1 MHETSQLGR
10 YSKGCY
16 MYAHV
21 YSAAL
26 LGAQGHPLVVEA
38 HIGKGIPGF
47 TIVGLPDESCRE
59 SRDRVRAALLSSE
72 LPWPNKRV
80 TINLVG
86 SDERKGGAALDL
98 AIAVALL
105 VAQEIVP
112 QSMVDDC
119 AFLGELGLDG
129 SLRHTTGIAP
139 LVMSVASREVVV
151 AHADAEEA
159 ALVQPRVLRAAST
172 LREVAE
178 CLREEKPWSDVP
190 VNALQFPA
198 RVIADM
204 SDVRGQGFARRALEV
219 AAAGHHHVLMVG
231 SPGSGKS
238 MLAKRLP
245 GLLPPLS
252 QHEALQAAIVRSAA
266 GVRRDDL
273 VSDVPP
279 FRAPHHSVSM
289 VAMVGGGSAHMRPGE
304 ISLASGGVLFLDEM
318 GEFAPSV
325 LDALRQPLEEG
336 VIRLSRARGSLE
348 MPARFMLIGA
358 SNPCPCGEV
367 NPQLCTCA
375 PHMIQRYVRRFS
387 GPLLDR
393 FDIRIMMNR
402 PTAADLTS
410 DEPSESSSVIAE
422 RVAYARKVAMERQGC
437 LNADITAEVLDDV
450 APLSLGAKDYL
461 HNALSRAT
469 LSGRGYHRVRR
480 VARTIADLRGA
491 PSMVSVEHVETA
503 LSMRHDVMAK
513 TAMV

>member
-1 MHETSQLGR
+1 
-10 YSKGCY
+10 
-16 MYAHV
+16 MYALVH
-21 YSAAL
+21 SAAL

-59 SRDRVRAALLSSE
+59 SRDRVRAALLSSD

-112 QSMVDDC
+112 QSAVEEC

-159 ALVQPRVLRAAST
+159 ALVQPRVLRAVPT
-172 LREVAE
+172 LYEVAQ
-178 CLREEKPWSDVP
+178 CLRGESPWPDVP
-190 VNALQFPA
+190 VGALKFPA

-204 SDVRGQGFARRALEV
+204 SDVRGQNFARHALEV

-245 GLLPPLS
+245 GLLPPLTH
-252 QHEALQAAIVRSAA
+252 HEALQAAIVRSAA

-336 VIRLSRARGSLE
+336 VIRLSRARGSVE

-367 NPQLCTCA
+367 NPQLCTCS
-375 PHMIQRYVRRFS
+375 PQMIQRYVRRFS

-402 PTAADLTS
+402 PAPKDLTS
-410 DEPSESSSVIAE
+410 EQPSEPSAVIAE
-422 RVAYARKVAMERQGC
+422 RVARARHIAMERQGC
-437 LNADITAEVLDDV
+437 LNADISSEILEDV
-450 APLSLGAKDYL
+450 APLSAGAKDYL
-461 HNALSRAT
+461 HEALSRAT

-480 VARTIADLRGA
+480 VARTIADLQGA
-491 PSMVSVEHVETA
+491 PPTVSVENVQSA
-503 LSMRHDVMAK
+503 LSLRHDVITK
-513 TAMV
+513 TVAV

>member
-1 MHETSQLGR
+1 
-10 YSKGCY
+10 

-105 VAQEIVP
+105 VAQELVP
-112 QSMVDDC
+112 QSVVDHC
-119 AFLGELGLDG
+119 AFIGELGLDG

-139 LVMSVASREVVV
+139 LVMSVASREVIV
-151 AHADAEEA
+151 AHVDADEA
-159 ALVQPRVLRAAST
+159 ALVQPRVLRAVST
-172 LREVAE
+172 LREVAQ
-178 CLREEKPWSDVP
+178 CLNGELPWTDVP
-190 VNALQFPA
+190 AGTMQFPA
-198 RVIADM
+198 RIIADM
-204 SDVRGQGFARRALEV
+204 SDVRGQQFARHALEV

-238 MLAKRLP
+238 MLAKRVP
-245 GLLPPLS
+245 GLLPALS
-252 QHEALQAAIVRSAA
+252 HYEALQAAIVRSAA
-266 GVRRDDL
+266 GVGRDDL

-336 VIRLSRARGSLE
+336 VIRLSRARGSVE
-348 MPARFMLIGA
+348 MPARFILIGA

-367 NPQLCTCA
+367 KPQLCTCS
-375 PHMIQRYVRRFS
+375 PNMIQRYVRRFS

-393 FDIRIMMNR
+393 FDIRIMMHR
-402 PTAADLTS
+402 PSVDELT
-410 DEPSESSSVIAE
+410 DEAPSESSAVIAQ
-422 RVAYARKVAMERQGC
+422 RVVHAREVAIARQGC
-437 LNADITAEVLDDV
+437 VNADIPSEVLDDV
-450 APLSLGAKDYL
+450 APLSEGAKQRL
-461 HNALSRAT
+461 HDALSRAT

-491 PSMVSVEHVETA
+491 PEMVTVEHVEAA
-503 LSMRHDVMAK
+503 LSMRHDVMTK
-513 TAMV
+513 TVMV

>member
-1 MHETSQLGR
+1 
-10 YSKGCY
+10 

-151 AHADAEEA
+151 AHADGEEA
-159 ALVQPRVLRAAST
+159 ALVQPRVLRAVPT
-172 LREVAE
+172 LYEVAQ
-178 CLREEKPWSDVP
+178 CLRGELPWPDVP
-190 VNALQFPA
+190 VSALKFPA

-336 VIRLSRARGSLE
+336 VIRLSRARGSVE

-367 NPQLCTCA
+367 KPQLCTCS

-402 PTAADLTS
+402 PSVNDLTDEQPS
-410 DEPSESSSVIAE
+410 EPSAVIAE
-422 RVAYARKVAMERQGC
+422 RVAHARNIAMERQGY
-437 LNADITAEVLDDV
+437 LNADIPSEVLEDV
-450 APLSLGAKDYL
+450 APLSAGAKDCL

-480 VARTIADLRGA
+480 VARTIADLQGA

-513 TAMV
+513 TVAV

>member
-1 MHETSQLGR
+1 
-10 YSKGCY
+10 
-16 MYAHV
+16 
-21 YSAAL
+21 
-26 LGAQGHPLVVEA
+26 
-38 HIGKGIPGF
+38 
-47 TIVGLPDESCRE
+47 
-59 SRDRVRAALLSSE
+59 VRAALLSSD

-112 QSMVDDC
+112 QSAVDEC
-119 AFLGELGLDG
+119 AFLSELGLDG

-151 AHADAEEA
+151 AHADADEA
-159 ALVQPRVLRAAST
+159 SLVQPRVLRAVRT
-172 LREVAE
+172 LADVAE
-178 CLREEKPWSDVP
+178 CLRSDSPWPTVQ
-190 VNALQFPA
+190 LGEIQFSS

-204 SDVRGQGFARRALEV
+204 ADVRGQKFARRALEV

-238 MLAKRLP
+238 MLAKRVP
-245 GLLPPLS
+245 GLLPPLT

-266 GVRRDDL
+266 GVGRDDL

-325 LDALRQPLEEG
+325 LDALRQPLEDG
-336 VIRLSRARGSLE
+336 VVRISRARGSIE

-367 NPQLCTCA
+367 KPQLCTCS
-375 PHMIQRYVRRFS
+375 PQMIQRYVRRFS

-393 FDIRIMMNR
+393 FDIRIMMSR
-402 PTAADLTS
+402 PSVAELTDQES
-410 DEPSESSSVIAE
+410 GESSALIAD
-422 RVAYARKVAMERQGC
+422 RVANAREVAIARQGC
-437 LNADITAEVLDDV
+437 LNADIPVEVLDDV
-450 APLSLGAKDYL
+450 APLSEGAKDCL
-461 HNALSRAT
+461 HDALSRAA

-480 VARTIADLRGA
+480 VARTVADLHGA
-491 PSMVSVEHVETA
+491 SATVDISHVEAA
-503 LSMRHDVMAK
+503 LQMRHNVLSK
-513 TAMV
+513 TVAV